1 MQWWCSAQ
9 GLPWSWTWRPYLG
22 VWLMVL
28 LIAAAYWRMYRGRSS
43 GVEGRRL
50 RIAAACG
57 GIFLLWAAL
66 DWPLGTLA
74 AGYLESVHMLQFL
87 LLVMGAAPLLLA
99 GVPAPAWA
107 ALEDHGR
114 TVRLLRGLTHPL
126 VAAVTFNLI
135 ILVTHLPS
143 SVDAMMYSQLGS
155 FALDLAWLAGGL
167 WFWWPL
173 VAPVPARP
181 RFVPPL
187 QIGYLFVSTIS
198 HTGVAMWLLL
208 AEFPVY
214 RLYEL
219 APPLHWLRPVDDQQL
234 AGGLMLMIG
243 GPVILAAILTIF
255 LRWYRAEEA
264 ESAALLTAKAAA
276 RQGGR

>member
-9 GLPWSWTWRPYLG
+9 GIPWTWTWRPYLG
-22 VWLMVL
+22 VWLLVL
-28 LIAAAYWRMYRGRSS
+28 LTAAMYWRLYRRPGR
-43 GVEGRRL
+43 ELAGRKL

-57 GIFLLWAAL
+57 GILLLWAAL

-87 LLVMGAAPLLLA
+87 LLVMAASPLLLA
-99 GVPAPAWA
+99 GVPAAAW
-107 ALEDHGR
+107 D
-114 TVRLLRGLTHPL
+114 RLAQRRKTLAVLRPITHPL
-126 VAAVTFNLI
+126 VAAVVFNLI
-135 ILVTHLPS
+135 ILVTHLPK
-143 SVDAMMYSQLGS
+143 SVDALMYSQLGS
-155 FALDLAWLAGGL
+155 FGLDLAWLAGGL
-167 WFWWPL
+167 IFWWPL
-173 VAPVPARP
+173 LAPVPARP

-234 AGGLMLMIG
+234 AGGLMLLIG

-255 LRWYRAEEA
+255 MRWYRAEEA
-264 ESAALLTAKAAA
+264 ESAAAVAA
-276 RQGGR
+276 RRRAAV